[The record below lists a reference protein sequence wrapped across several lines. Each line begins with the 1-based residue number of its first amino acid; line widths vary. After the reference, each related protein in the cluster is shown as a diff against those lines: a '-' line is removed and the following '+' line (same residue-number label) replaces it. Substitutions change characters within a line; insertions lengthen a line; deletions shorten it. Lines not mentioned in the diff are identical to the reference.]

1 MNELQNFNFEG
12 SEVRTVLINDEPYFV
27 GKDIADVLGYENTS
41 KAIRDHVDG
50 EDKMGVQNG
59 TPSITDSLGRNQK
72 PTWINESGVYSLIW
86 DASRQSKNKEI
97 KQKASQFKHW
107 VTNEVLPSIRKH
119 GAYMTDEK
127 IEEALLDPDTII
139 NLAIQLKNERE
150 SRLIAEQQVKE
161 FQPKVSYYDKV
172 LSNDALMT
180 ISLIAKDYGM
190 SGVSMNKLLHK
201 LGVQYRQGG
210 TWLLYAKYQRTGWT
224 HSETKM
230 VPRKDGTEK
239 AVLNTKWT
247 QKGRLGL
254 YALLKDNGYLPLIEM
269 EDDPVA

>member
-12 SEVRTVLINDEPYFV
+12 NEVRTVLINDEPYFV
-27 GKDIADVLGYENTS
+27 GKDIADVLGYSNS
-41 KAIRDHVDG
+41 QKALIDHVDE
-50 EDKMGVQNG
+50 EDKNTVTIRDGNKG
-59 TPSITDSLGRNQK
+59 NPNQVV
-72 PTWINESGVYSLIW
+72 INESGMYSLVL
-86 DASRQSKNKEI
+86 SSKLPNAK
-97 KQKASQFKHW
+97 KFKRW

-127 IEEALLDPDTII
+127 IEEALLNPDTII
-139 NLAIQLKNERE
+139 NLATQLKEERE
-150 SRLIAEQQVKE
+150 GRLIAEQQVKE
-161 FQPKVSYYDKV
+161 FQPKVSYYDRV

-190 SGVSMNKLLHK
+190 SGAGMNKLLHE

-254 YALLKDNGYLPLIEM
+254 YELLKTNGYLPLIEM
-269 EDDPVA
+269 KDESAV